1 MALTNVVFWVA
12 HVHATLIADWSHE
25 GGRPGWS
32 QARQRM
38 KHEFPLF
45 AACVPT
51 LVVLVLA
58 GLGFYGVSLAV
69 WLSLIIGIVL
79 LAGWG
84 LAIARIAQLG
94 VGGRRLRGGDQR
106 RAGPGDRAAEGHRL
120 PLGRRAPARPP
131 GVLGREPSPRRGP
144 SACGSPSSRRWFH
157 TNTITAPTRSTSA
170 T

>member
-1 MALTNVVFWVA
+1 VASTSLEEDPGPWLIAITVALTNVVFWVA

-25 GGRPGWS
+25 GGRPGWT

-69 WLSLIIGIVL
+69 WLALIIGIVL

-84 LAIARIAQLG
+84 LAIARIARLG
-94 VGGRRLRGGDQR
+94 VVGGVFV
-106 RAGPGDRAAEGHRL
+106 AGINVA
-120 PLGRRAPARPP
+120 LGLAI
-131 GVLGREPSPRRGP
+131 VLLKVIVS
-144 SACGSPSSRRWFH
+144 H
-157 TNTITAPTRSTSA
+157 
-170 T
+170 

>member
-1 MALTNVVFWVA
+1 VASTSLEEDPGPWLIAITVALTNVVFWVA

-25 GGRPGWS
+25 GGRPGWI

-84 LAIARIAQLG
+84 LAIARTAQLG
-94 VGGRRLRGGDQR
+94 AVGAVFV
-106 RAGPGDRAAEGHRL
+106 AGINVA
-120 PLGRRAPARPP
+120 LGLAI
-131 GVLGREPSPRRGP
+131 VLLKVIVS
-144 SACGSPSSRRWFH
+144 H
-157 TNTITAPTRSTSA
+157 
-170 T
+170 